1 MLSASLHELPTRSH
15 VPSRDFFPCD
25 EVPCKG
31 HHQPLKPETWEPPM
45 LRPPLTPSSP
55 RPLSPSVNRLF
66 HSVSQTVHAFTSLH
80 AAVTAPRPRRHRFPA
95 GLRDRL
101 LPPTAV
107 GVCPSAP
114 HPLRLVLPRDKGPD
128 PDGPRGPGRAP
139 SRLAVAARP
148 VSVCPSSLPVPGAG
162 PSALC
167 QEKPRL
173 FAPGDLAWNTSVEH
187 AGPTPLSFL
196 CRPPRFSRP
205 PPPQL

>member
-1 MLSASLHELPTRSH
+1 MRRGPLQRPPPATQARNLGTADASPSADPVLPPSPLPVSESPFPFRFPNSPRFYLPPCRRH
-15 VPSRDFFPCD
+15 RPEAKAPPFPSRTP
-25 EVPCKG
+25 
-31 HHQPLKPETWEPPM
+31 
-45 LRPPLTPSSP
+45 RPPLT
-55 RPLSPSVNRLF
+55 
-66 HSVSQTVHAFTSLH
+66 
-80 AAVTAPRPRRHRFPA
+80 
-95 GLRDRL
+95 
-101 LPPTAV
+101 PTAV

-114 HPLRLVLPRDKGPD
+114 HPSRLVLPRDKGPD

-173 FAPGDLAWNTSVEH
+173 FAPGDLAWNTSAER